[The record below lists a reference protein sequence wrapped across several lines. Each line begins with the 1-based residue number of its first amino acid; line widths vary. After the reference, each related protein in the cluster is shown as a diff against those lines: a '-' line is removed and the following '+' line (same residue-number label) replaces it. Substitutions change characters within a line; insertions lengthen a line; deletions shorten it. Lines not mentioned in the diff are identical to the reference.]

1 MTQMENIEAL
11 TDSQFVALLM
21 GSLGIG
27 NIMAV
32 EDAVTELE
40 RAGAIGLGINEDVDP
55 RFVQL
60 PLF

>member
-1 MTQMENIEAL
+1 MENIEAL

-21 GSLGIG
+21 GNLGIG

-32 EDAVTELE
+32 EDAVVELE
-40 RAGAIGLGINEDVDP
+40 RAGAIGHGISENPDP